1 MYFCTLKYYD
11 FRLPSN
17 ECDFSSFLSLQKLLN
32 EASDDFLK
40 AVHVAIRC
48 IDDHKKYYEKVTLTL
63 IFLFLGKDI
72 PF

>member
-1 MYFCTLKYYD
+1 MSLK
-11 FRLPSN
+11 
-17 ECDFSSFLSLQKLLN
+17 KLLN

-63 IFLFLGKDI
+63 HFLVLQLTFHFKL
-72 PF
+72 